1 MRRSLVP
8 VLACILAVACSRPV
22 PTSRRDYVGVWTA
35 PDRHLAIAA
44 DGRLEYQRKSDGT
57 TLELGGR
64 IREIE
69 ADQIRVG
76 IWPITSTFRVDRGP
90 HLEGGHWK
98 MTIDGVELR
107 RTEADTAPTPASQ
120 AALVEECTAGRGSS
134 CSSLAALHAKGE
146 TADFK
151 QAFHYAQLACNAGD
165 VQGCGYL
172 GDMYLVGAGVDRDV
186 HGAQVALER
195 ACTGKIMRAC
205 FNLASLYA
213 DAGVLND
220 PTKAAELN
228 QRACDGGDA
237 DACHNLALAYQQG
250 LGVTKDVIRA
260 LQLLQK
266 ACESDPAVSCAY
278 LGSLYDGGQVVEQ
291 DRPKA
296 VELYRRA
303 CGANEPT
310 GCYNFAA
317 KLLEGELLNRDL
329 QLAAKLFEKVC
340 SSDGTGAEGTT
351 PKKLS
356 CYNLG
361 TLYASGH
368 GVPRSL
374 ERAAALFG
382 TACDLDFPTGC
393 HNLGNAYMAGA
404 GVKEDSSKAVALFEK
419 ACAAGMAQSCTNLGN
434 CYIEGRGVARDPHRA
449 AELFKKACSG
459 GSGKACD
466 NSRMTT
472 L

>member
-69 ADQIRVG
+69 AEQIRVG

-90 HLEGGHWK
+90 HLEGGHWR

-107 RTEADTAPTPASQ
+107 LTEADTAPTPASQ

-213 DAGVLND
+213 DASVLND

-250 LGVTKDVIRA
+250 LGVTKNVIRA

-329 QLAAKLFEKVC
+329 QLAAK
-340 SSDGTGAEGTT
+340 
-351 PKKLS
+351 
-356 CYNLG
+356 
-361 TLYASGH
+361 
-368 GVPRSL
+368 
-374 ERAAALFG
+374 
-382 TACDLDFPTGC
+382 
-393 HNLGNAYMAGA
+393 
-404 GVKEDSSKAVALFEK
+404 
-419 ACAAGMAQSCTNLGN
+419 
-434 CYIEGRGVARDPHRA
+434 GRGVARDPHRA